1 LFYFGINFINPV
13 KLPLRPNVH
22 KFLKANFVKPDILNN
37 FPSLYKDKLGMELV
51 YAGVI
56 LVLAVI
62 VIYFLQ
68 KGNKQREQDLKNE
81 VVRITQEKQSVQND
95 NITYIRVVA
104 ETKALLQSKEDQ
116 LRVQQEEL
124 LNTRTQLN
132 KDFQILAN
140 QILEEKTLRF
150 TDINRTNIEAIL
162 KPLNEK
168 LIEFKTK
175 VEETY
180 DKESKQRFSL
190 EERIKDLVALNN
202 QISEDANNL
211 AKALKG
217 SNKIQGNWGEMILES
232 ILEKSGLKKGE
243 EYFAQEYIT
252 DENGNRV
259 QNEQQNYMQPDIVV
273 AYPGG
278 RKIII
283 DSKVSLSAYIKYVE
297 ADADDIKVIAEKE
310 HLVSVKQHIDELSKK
325 SYQNYVESLDFVM
338 MFVPNE
344 PAYILAMQL
353 DSGLWD
359 YAYRKR
365 ILLISPTNLI
375 ASLKVVADLWK
386 REYQSR
392 NAIEIAKRGAALYDK
407 FAGFVETLQD
417 IGKNIERSQKAY
429 DKAFSQLKE
438 GNGNLIRQAEMLK
451 ELGVKAQ
458 KELPE
463 SDL

>member
-1 LFYFGINFINPV
+1 
-13 KLPLRPNVH
+13 
-22 KFLKANFVKPDILNN
+22 
-37 FPSLYKDKLGMELV
+37 MELV
-51 YAGVI
+51 YAGI
-56 LVLAVI
+56 MLVLAIVVI
-62 VIYFLQ
+62 SFIQ
-68 KGNKQREQDLKNE
+68 KSSKQKEGDLKDTIN
-81 VVRITQEKQSVQND
+81 RLSSEKQTLQQ
-95 NITYIRVVA
+95 IQIKAIREIA
-104 ETKALLQSKEDQ
+104 QLEALVQSKEDQ
-116 LRVQQEEL
+116 LHVQQEEL
-124 LNTRTQLN
+124 LNTRNQLN

-150 TDINRTNIEAIL
+150 TDINKSNIEAIL

-168 LIEFKTK
+168 LVEFKAK

-211 AKALKG
+211 TKALKG
-217 SNKIQGNWGEMILES
+217 NSKIQGNWGEMILES

-243 EYFAQEYIT
+243 EYFTQDFLTDINGKRILN
-252 DENGNRV
+252 DENK
-259 QNEQQNYMQPDIVV
+259 YMQPDVIIV
-273 AYPGG
+273 YPGG

-283 DSKVSLSAYIKYVE
+283 DSKVSLSAYVRYVE
-297 ADADDIKVIAEKE
+297 SETDEQKIVAEKE
-310 HLVSVKQHIDELSKK
+310 HIISVKQHIDELSAK
-325 SYQNYVESLDFVM
+325 SYQDYIESLDFVM
-338 MFVPNE
+338 MFIPNE

-353 DSGLWD
+353 DSTLWD

-392 NAIEIAKRGAALYDK
+392 NALEIAKRGAALYDK

-417 IGKNIERSQKAY
+417 VGKNIDRSQKAY
-429 DKAFSQLKE
+429 EKAFSQLKD

-451 ELGVKAQ
+451 ELGIKAQ
-458 KELPE
+458 KDLPD
-463 SDL
+463 SD

>member
-1 LFYFGINFINPV
+1 
-13 KLPLRPNVH
+13 
-22 KFLKANFVKPDILNN
+22 
-37 FPSLYKDKLGMELV
+37 MELV
-51 YAGVI
+51 FVGII
-56 LVLAVI
+56 LVAAIIAIFFIQKNSKQAEQSLKND
-62 VIYFLQ
+62 IYRLQEEKESLQ
-68 KGNKQREQDLKNE
+68 KENIENIREL
-81 VVRITQEKQSVQND
+81 
-95 NITYIRVVA
+95 A
-104 ETKALLQSKEDQ
+104 ETKASLKSKEEL
-116 LRVQQEEL
+116 LRIQQEEL

-132 KDFQILAN
+132 KDFQLLAN
-140 QILEEKTLRF
+140 QILEEKTHRF
-150 TDINRTNIEAIL
+150 TDMNKANMEAIL
-162 KPLNEK
+162 KPLNER
-168 LIEFKTK
+168 LVEFKSK

-211 AKALKG
+211 TKALKG

-243 EYFAQEYIT
+243 EYYSQEFIT
-252 DENGNRV
+252 DENGKRI
-259 QNEQQNYMQPDIVV
+259 QNEQSKFMQPDITVV
-273 AYPGG
+273 YPGG

-283 DSKVSLSAYIKYVE
+283 DSKVSLSAYVRYVE
-297 ADADDIKVIAEKE
+297 AETEEVKTIAEKE
-310 HLVSVKQHIDELSKK
+310 HIVSIKQHIDQLSQKC
-325 SYQNYVESLDFVM
+325 YQDYVESLDFVM
-338 MFVPNE
+338 MFIPNE

-359 YAYRKR
+359 FAYRKR

-407 FAGFVETLQD
+407 FAGFVDTLQD

-429 DKAFSQLKE
+429 DKAFSQLKD

-451 ELGVKAQ
+451 ELGIKAQ
-458 KELPE
+458 KELPD
-463 SDL
+463 SDK

>member
-1 LFYFGINFINPV
+1 
-13 KLPLRPNVH
+13 
-22 KFLKANFVKPDILNN
+22 
-37 FPSLYKDKLGMELV
+37 MELI
-51 YAGVI
+51 YAVVI
-56 LVLAVI
+56 LILAII
-62 VIYFLQ
+62 VIFVLQ
-68 KGNKQREQDLKNE
+68 KNSKKQESDLKIEINKLTE
-81 VVRITQEKQSVQND
+81 EKDLLLKEQIE
-95 NITYIRVVA
+95 NIREISQ
-104 ETKALLQSKEDQ
+104 TKALLQSKEEQ
-116 LRVQQEEL
+116 LRIQQEEL
-124 LNTRTQLN
+124 LNTRNQLN
-132 KDFQILAN
+132 KDFQVLAN

-150 TDINRTNIEAIL
+150 TDVNRANMEAIL

-168 LIEFKTK
+168 LVEFKTK

-211 AKALKG
+211 TKALKG
-217 SNKIQGNWGEMILES
+217 NNKVQGNWGEMILES

-243 EYFAQEYIT
+243 EYFAQEFIT

-259 QNEQQNYMQPDIVV
+259 KNEQQNYMQPDVV
-273 AYPGG
+273 VVYPGG
-278 RKIII
+278 RKIVI
-283 DSKVSLSAYIKYVE
+283 DSKVSLSAYVKYVE
-297 ADADDIKVIAEKE
+297 SETDDIKTIAEKE
-310 HLVSVKQHIDELSKK
+310 HITSIKQHIDELSRK
-325 SYQNYVESLDFVM
+325 SYQDYVESLDFVM
-338 MFVPNE
+338 MFIPNE

-353 DSGLWD
+353 DSTLWD

-417 IGKNIERSQKAY
+417 VGKNIERSQKAY

>member
-1 LFYFGINFINPV
+1 MEFIFGIIILILAIV
-13 KLPLRPNVH
+13 VI
-22 KFLKANFVKPDILNN
+22 FV
-37 FPSLYKDKLGMELV
+37 
-51 YAGVI
+51 
-56 LVLAVI
+56 
-62 VIYFLQ
+62 LQ
-68 KGNKQREQDLKNE
+68 KNNKQRETELKSE
-81 VVRITQEKQSVQND
+81 VARQAVEKESLQQNQ
-95 NITYIRVVA
+95 IEYIREIA
-104 ETKALLQSKEDQ
+104 ELKALLQAKDGMLE
-116 LRVQQEEL
+116 LQQEEL
-124 LNTRTQLN
+124 MNMRSQLN
-132 KDFQILAN
+132 KDFQVLAN

-150 TDINRTNIEAIL
+150 TTTNRENMEAIL

-168 LIEFKTK
+168 LVEFKTK

-190 EERIKDLVALNN
+190 EERIRELVALNN

-211 AKALKG
+211 TKALKG
-217 SNKIQGNWGEMILES
+217 NNKIQGNWGEMILES

-243 EYFAQEYIT
+243 EYYIQET
-252 DENGNRV
+252 LRDDFGNTLFSSAGNR
-259 QNEQQNYMQPDIVV
+259 MQPDVIVK
-273 AYPGG
+273 YPGG

-283 DSKVSLSAYIKYVE
+283 DSKVSLASYVRYVE
-297 ADADDIKVIAEKE
+297 CNEDETKMTCEKE
-310 HLVSVKQHIDELSKK
+310 HLLSIRQHIDELSKK
-325 SYQNYVESLDFVM
+325 AYQDYIESLDFVM

-353 DSGLWD
+353 DSSLWD

-407 FAGFVETLQD
+407 FAGFVDTLQEV
-417 IGKNIERSQKAY
+417 GKNIDRSQRAY
-429 DKAFSQLKE
+429 DKAFSQLKD

-451 ELGVKAQ
+451 ELGIKAQ
-458 KELPE
+458 KELPSSE
-463 SDL
+463 N

>member
-1 LFYFGINFINPV
+1 
-13 KLPLRPNVH
+13 
-22 KFLKANFVKPDILNN
+22 
-37 FPSLYKDKLGMELV
+37 MELV
-51 YAGVI
+51 YAAVI
-56 LVLAVI
+56 LVLSVVVI
-62 VIYFLQ
+62 FYLQ
-68 KGNKQREQDLKNE
+68 KGSKRIEQDLKTENNRLIVE
-81 VVRITQEKQSVQND
+81 KESLQKDQIEHIREISRIQ
-95 NITYIRVVA
+95 
-104 ETKALLQSKEDQ
+104 ALLQSKEEQ
-116 LRVQQEEL
+116 LHIQQEEL
-124 LNTRTQLN
+124 MNTRNQLN
-132 KDFQILAN
+132 KDFQVLAN

-150 TDINRTNIEAIL
+150 TDLNKANIEAIL

-168 LIEFKTK
+168 LVEFKSK

-190 EERIKDLVALNN
+190 EERIRELVALNN

-211 AKALKG
+211 TKALKG
-217 SNKIQGNWGEMILES
+217 NNKVQGNWGEMILES

-243 EYFAQEYIT
+243 EYYAQEFIT
-252 DENGNRV
+252 DENGNRIR
-259 QNEQQNYMQPDIVV
+259 NDQQNYMQPDIVI

-283 DSKVSLSAYIKYVE
+283 DSKVSLSAYVRYVE
-297 ADADDIKVIAEKE
+297 AETDEIKVMAEKE
-310 HLVSVKQHIDELSKK
+310 HIVSIKQHIDELSRK
-325 SYQNYVESLDFVM
+325 SYQDYVESLDFVM
-338 MFVPNE
+338 MFIPTE

-353 DSGLWD
+353 DSSLWD

-407 FAGFVETLQD
+407 FAGFVETLQEV
-417 IGKNIERSQKAY
+417 GKNIERSQKAY

-458 KELPE
+458 KELPD
-463 SDL
+463 SDT